1 MATLADDISIPKDIS
16 NTLVDPNAYAD
27 GRVHEAFRW
36 LRANN
41 PLGRASPDGYE
52 PFWVVTRHADIM
64 EVGSQN
70 RVYANG
76 EKQIILTNE
85 EDARRMHEMR
95 ANGQGSRNLIQMDPP
110 EHGLYRMLTQNWFMP
125 GNVKKLEDQIRET
138 ARRDVAKFLATGGK
152 CEFVSEIA
160 LGYPLHIIMNIL
172 GVPEAD
178 EQMMLKLT
186 QQIFSPNHAGGEGS
200 EALTPEQKRD
210 MLQAAVAEFQ
220 QYFSKLSADRQQSPT
235 GDLATVIANAEIKG
249 EPIPLD
255 RQIGYY
261 ILIATAGHDT
271 TSNGTA
277 GVMLALCQNPHI
289 FAQVKADLSLI
300 PALIEESIRWVTPV
314 KHFMRSALEDT
325 VLGGRNIAKGD
336 LLMLSYASGNR
347 DESVFEDP
355 YTFRIDRTS
364 NKHIAFGHGAHICL
378 GQFLA
383 RMEMRVLM
391 EELLPHLKSVSLD
404 GEPKLSPVNF
414 ISGPESI
421 PLKFEVA

>member
-16 NTLVDPNAYAD
+16 NTLVDPKAYAD

-41 PLGRASPDGYE
+41 PLGRATPDGYE
-52 PFWVVTRHADIM
+52 PFWVVTKHADIM

-70 RVYANG
+70 RIYANG

-85 EDARRMHEMR
+85 EDARRMYEMR
-95 ANGQGSRNLIQMDPP
+95 ESGQSSRNLIQMDPP

-125 GNVKKLEDQIRET
+125 GNVKKLEAQIRET

-172 GVPEAD
+172 GVPEQD
-178 EQMMLKLT
+178 EPMMLKLT
-186 QQIFSPNHAGGEGS
+186 QQIFSPNHAGGEGE

-210 MLQAAVAEFQ
+210 MLQAAVIEFH
-220 QYFSKLSADRQQSPT
+220 QYFSKLSADREQNPT
-235 GDLATVIANAEIKG
+235 SDLATVIANAEIKG
-249 EPIPLD
+249 EPIPLAKK
-255 RQIGYY
+255 IGYY
-261 ILIATAGHDT
+261 ILVATAGHDT

-277 GVMLALCQNPHI
+277 GVMLALCQNPHV
-289 FAQVKADLSLI
+289 FDQVKADPSRI
-300 PALIEESIRWVTPV
+300 PALIEEAIRWVTPV
-314 KHFMRSALEDT
+314 KHFMRSATEDT
-325 VLGGRNIAKGD
+325 VLHGRNIAKGD

-347 DESVFEDP
+347 DEDVFEDP
-355 YTFRIDRTS
+355 YTFRIDRAA
-364 NKHIAFGHGAHICL
+364 NKHIAFGHGAHVCL

-383 RMEMRVLM
+383 RMEMRILM